1 MPPTTP
7 QRRATPRRAT
17 TPARRPTTTA
27 RRPLRRKQPDPSKA
41 QQFLGMIGRAAPTK
55 AVSGAGKKKPM
66 GLAMLGAGAA
76 AAFTQREKLVG
87 MFGKRKEEMSSD
99 TPTPER
105 PVAAATP
112 PVAPATSP
120 VVAPERSDGSEL

>member
-7 QRRATPRRAT
+7 QRRATPRRAA
-17 TPARRPTTTA
+17 TPARRPTTA

-76 AAFTQREKLVG
+76 AAFSQREKLVG
-87 MFGKRKEEMSSD
+87 LFGKRKDEMSGD
-99 TPTPER
+99 AAPDR
-105 PVAAATP
+105 PVAASEPVAPVAP
-112 PVAPATSP
+112 PVA
-120 VVAPERSDGSEL
+120 APERAGGSDL